1 MPEGGIGGFC
11 RVRRTAILLAVHGGY
26 DIETLLAWRAARDE
40 EFRTSY
46 ASPLPEEHVEWFRH
60 LRYFEPDA
68 ALDVSGPFTPAEGKY
83 DITSST
89 GSLSGY
95 DLAGR
100 VKLTVNGETRTL
112 VVLGADDEMFIPFR
126 DATCGIDS
134 YRGGRYAPIELMG
147 LDRARVDFNRAI
159 NPYCAYD
166 EDFSCPLPPADNC
179 FTVPIRAGEMDYRP
193 GR

>member
-1 MPEGGIGGFC
+1 
-11 RVRRTAILLAVHGGY
+11 VDDGY
-26 DIETLLAWRAARDE
+26 DIEALLVWRAARDE

-46 ASPLPEEHVEWFRH
+46 ASPIPEEHMESFGQ

-68 ALDVSGPFTPAEGKY
+68 VLAVSGPFTPAEGKY

-89 GSLSGY
+89 GSVSGY

-100 VKLTVNGETRTL
+100 ATLTVNGETRTV
-112 VVLGADDEMFIPFR
+112 VVLGIDGETFIPFR
-126 DATCGIDS
+126 DATCGTDS
-134 YRGGRYAPIELMG
+134 YGGGRYAPVELMAP
-147 LDRARVDFNRAI
+147 DRASVDFNRAI

-166 EDFSCPLPPADNC
+166 EDFSCPLPPADNW

-193 GR
+193 DC

>member
-1 MPEGGIGGFC
+1 MD
-11 RVRRTAILLAVHGGY
+11 GGY
-26 DIETLLAWRAARDE
+26 DIEALLAWRAARDE

-46 ASPLPEEHVEWFRH
+46 ASPILEEHMGSFHH

-68 ALDVSGPFTPAEGKY
+68 ALAVSGPFTPAEGKH

-89 GSLSGY
+89 GSVSGY

-100 VKLTVNGETRTL
+100 VTLTVNGETRTL
-112 VVLGADDEMFIPFR
+112 VVLAAGDEMFIPFR
-126 DATCGIDS
+126 DATCGTDS
-134 YRGGRYAPIELMG
+134 YGGGRYAPVKLTTPG
-147 LDRARVDFNRAI
+147 RAGVDFNRAI

-166 EDFSCPLPPADNC
+166 QDFSCPLPPADNR

-193 GR
+193 DC

>member
-1 MPEGGIGGFC
+1 
-11 RVRRTAILLAVHGGY
+11 VAVDDGY
-26 DIETLLAWRAARDE
+26 DLEALLAWRAARDE

-46 ASPLPEEHVEWFRH
+46 ASPIPEEHMDSFGH

-68 ALDVSGPFTPAEGKY
+68 ALAVSGPFTPVEGKY

-89 GSLSGY
+89 GSVSGY

-100 VKLTVNGETRTL
+100 VTLTVNDETRTL
-112 VVLGADDEMFIPFR
+112 IVLGIDGETFIPFR
-126 DATCGIDS
+126 DDTCGTDS
-134 YRGGRYAPIELMG
+134 YGGGRYAPVELMTPG
-147 LDRARVDFNRAI
+147 LALVDFNRAI

-166 EDFSCPLPPADNC
+166 EDFSCPLPPADNW

-193 GR
+193 DC